1 MNRLILVYITLA
13 VYPLLGYIMR
23 YIMPK
28 YVVHYAYQ
36 FIVWIA
42 TPLLVISSVSIKG
55 LVNELWT
62 VPIIA
67 LIAIVIGA
75 VFSLI
80 AIDLN
85 RLNERIL
92 VLLSGSIN
100 KLNVSSNSKN
110 KPDPQYITWINNL
123 NSSFL
128 IGGML
133 GNTSYIAFPII
144 ILSLASEQIQYFIWA
159 VIFDICSSF
168 LTLCSIPVIAHFIHN
183 QSLKPQTF
191 LKPIKNIFLN
201 PIFWSLLIGI
211 FLSNFNLPDELKD
224 LPNQVRNIIVPLC
237 LIAIGMQINLPRT
250 GVNRNNRLSSYNLQ
264 SIEARNRRNQDK
276 ESVYP
281 IFNEYYLNSSS
292 ISQSTTC
299 LLIKMLAVPL
309 VMAAVLLSLRIDNSP
324 ILVMMLQIATPPLLI
339 SSDISKEY
347 NLYRDFNMAV
357 NSIGCIVLV
366 ATVPILLS
374 IFRSNM
380 G

>member
-1 MNRLILVYITLA
+1 MHRLILVYITLA
-13 VYPLLGYIMR
+13 VYPLIGYIMR

-42 TPLLVISSVSIKG
+42 TPLLVISSVSVKG

-128 IGGML
+128 VGGML

-144 ILSLASEQIQYFIWA
+144 ILSLTSEQIQYFIWA
-159 VIFDICSSF
+159 VIFDLCSSS
-168 LTLCSIPVIAHFIHN
+168 LTLCSIAVVAYFIHS
-183 QSLKPQTF
+183 QPLTLQVCLKP
-191 LKPIKNIFLN
+191 LKNIFLS
-201 PIFWSLLIGI
+201 PIFWSLIIGI
-211 FLSNFNLPDELKD
+211 VVSNFNFPDELKG
-224 LPNQVRNIIVPLC
+224 LPNQTRNIIIPLC
-237 LIAIGMQINLPRT
+237 LIAIGMQINLPKV
-250 GVNRNNRLSSYNLQ
+250 GIKSNRLSSYSLQ
-264 SIEARNRRNQDK
+264 SVKSASRRNQDK
-276 ESVYP
+276 AAVYP
-281 IFNEYYLNSSS
+281 IFNEYYLNSRSV
-292 ISQSTTC
+292 SQSTIC
-299 LLIKMLAVPL
+299 LFIKMFAVPL
-309 VMAAVLLSLRIDNSP
+309 VMAAFLLSLRIDNLP
-324 ILVMMLQIATPPLLI
+324 ILVIMLQVAMPPLLI
-339 SSDISKEY
+339 SSNISKEY
-347 NLYRDFNMAV
+347 DLYRDFNMAV